1 MVSARTLGVLA
12 GVEADSDQDGGVVVD
27 VTIVAVLE
35 HRVSENAENE
45 SHEYKLTNKIALLNH
60 NEMDG

>member
-1 MVSARTLGVLA
+1 MTFLVIEE
-12 GVEADSDQDGGVVVD
+12 VEADSDQDGGVVV
-27 VTIVAVLE
+27 VLE

>member
-12 GVEADSDQDGGVVVD
+12 GVEADSDQDGGVVV
-27 VTIVAVLE
+27 VLE

-45 SHEYKLTNKIALLNH
+45 FHEYKLTNKIALLNH